1 MFRRRFGRPR
11 FLGEVYGRP
20 SGNQL
25 ARLRS
30 RLLAAPERVADV
42 VTHALARERFD
53 LVWVTMV
60 SAHIAATGSWI

>member
-1 MFRRRFGRPR
+1 
-11 FLGEVYGRP
+11 LGEVYGRP